1 MSVVLEV
8 TRPVSKIQ
16 VRGNKPGV
24 NMSKIGTLG
33 SVWRYPVKSM
43 RGEQVDEV
51 FVAYTGVMG
60 DRLYAISSS
69 QAPPEFPWHTN
80 REQEE
85 FVLYSASYKN
95 HHATLK
101 PPAMEAAFKEA
112 LNPPYPLADAFALE
126 IKTPAGATLDVEDPA
141 FLESLRDKSAGELR
155 LHFTQKNAV
164 DCRPLSLFSRQT
176 LVQLEQET
184 GLELDKRRFRANF
197 YVNWDTADG
206 FYENDL
212 VNRRLKVGDRLEVM
226 VRELDPRCKSIT
238 IDPETAETQPRI
250 LKHIARKHNGFA
262 GVYAAVLT
270 EGTVKPGDE
279 ICLLD

>member
-1 MSVVLEV
+1 MKRIGKLE
-8 TRPVSKIQ
+8 
-16 VRGNKPGV
+16 
-24 NMSKIGTLG
+24 

-43 RGEQVDEV
+43 RGEPVDDV

-85 FVLYSASYKN
+85 FILYGARYKN
-95 HHATLK
+95 PSVTLR
-101 PPAMEAAFKEA
+101 PQAMDAAFKEA

-126 IKTPAGATLDVEDPA
+126 VTTPTGETLDVDDPE
-141 FLESLRDKSAGELR
+141 FLSALRDKSEGELK

-164 DCRPLSLFSRQT
+164 DCRPLSLFSQQT
-176 LVQLEQET
+176 LLQLEQET
-184 GLELDKRRFRANF
+184 GLDLDKRRFRANF
-197 YVNWDTADG
+197 YVDWDSTAG
-206 FYENDL
+206 FYENEL
-212 VNRRLKVGDRLEVM
+212 VNRRLMIGERLEIM
-226 VRELDPRCKSIT
+226 IRELDPRCKSIT
-238 IDPETAETQPRI
+238 IDPDTAETQPRI

-270 EGTVKPGDE
+270 EGMAAPGDE

>member
-1 MSVVLEV
+1 
-8 TRPVSKIQ
+8 
-16 VRGNKPGV
+16 
-24 NMSKIGTLG
+24 MSKIGTLE

-69 QAPPEFPWHTN
+69 GAPPEFPWHTN
-80 REQEE
+80 REHEE

-95 HHATLK
+95 HETTLK
-101 PPAMEAAFKEA
+101 PAAIEAAFKEA

-126 IKTPAGATLDVEDPA
+126 VSTPGGETFDVQDPA
-141 FLESLRDKSAGELR
+141 FLESLRDKSEGELT

-164 DCRPLSLFSRQT
+164 DCRPLSLFSHQT

-184 GLELDKRRFRANF
+184 GLDLDKRRFRANF
-197 YVNWDTADG
+197 YVDWDSAEG
-206 FYENDL
+206 FYENEL
-212 VNRRLKVGDRLEVM
+212 VNRRLRVGDRLEIM

-238 IDPETAETQPRI
+238 IDPDTAETQPRI

-270 EGTVKPGDE
+270 EGSVKAGDDFF
-279 ICLLD
+279 LVD